1 MRSFVCGLEQRF
13 LVLVGGRRRSLGF
26 LRQPDN
32 RERFGAHGDVRQ
44 RIALA
49 AHLPVSYTEIENY
62 KNNVKHKIE
71 TAKLKSPYN
80 RIRRSTKI

>member
-1 MRSFVCGLEQRF
+1 MRSFICALELRF
-13 LVLVGGRRRSLGF
+13 LGLGAEHRRSLGF

-32 RERFGAHGDVRQ
+32 RERFGAHGDVSQ

>member
-1 MRSFVCGLEQRF
+1 M
-13 LVLVGGRRRSLGF
+13 
-26 LRQPDN
+26 
-32 RERFGAHGDVRQ
+32 RQ

-62 KNNVKHKIE
+62 KNNVKRKIE

-80 RIRRSTKI
+80 RIRRSTKNINNPFPCDKIFYNHGLGEEKVIHHGAAERWG